1 MTPNNLFSS
10 SSIVPKSLSPGLII
24 TSILLA
30 GLLKLLM
37 MAMATSHQHP
47 MHAVPKM
54 PKLPSGVVKYSQLPK
69 TGAFVKDT
77 IPKGLLR
84 QHNTKAGTW
93 GVIKVQ
99 KGSLQYQI
107 NEPRTMTFKLE
118 APAQATIEPTV
129 FHEVKPLSDDV
140 EFAVEFYRMP
150 GTGPVEE
157 KRE

>member
-1 MTPNNLFSS
+1 MSSNLFGS
-10 SSIVPKSLSPGLII
+10 SSIVPKTLPPSLII
-24 TSILLA
+24 TSIVLA

-37 MAMATSHQHP
+37 MAMATGHQHP
-47 MHAVPKM
+47 TQVVPKM
-54 PKLPSGVVKYSQLPK
+54 PKLPSGVVKYSQVPK
-69 TGAFVKDT
+69 AGLFVKDT

-93 GVIKVQ
+93 GVIRVE

-107 NEPRTMTFKLE
+107 NEPHTMTFKLE
-118 APAQATIEPTV
+118 APAQAIIEPTV
-129 FHEVKPLSDDV
+129 FHEVKPLTDDV
-140 EFAVEFYRMP
+140 EFAVEFYRLP